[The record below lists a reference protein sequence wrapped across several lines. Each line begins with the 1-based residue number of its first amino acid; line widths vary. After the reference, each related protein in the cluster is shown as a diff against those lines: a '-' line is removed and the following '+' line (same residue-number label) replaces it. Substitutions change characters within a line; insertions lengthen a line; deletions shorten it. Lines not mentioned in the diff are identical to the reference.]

1 MTIREATITKLQEL
15 PEPLLQQVS
24 DFIDILTD
32 RQQHSTAISNPQSE
46 LAEAWVQWF
55 EAVERLEVIST
66 ESASDYQQLLLS
78 KYRQQG
84 LEL

>member
-1 MTIREATITKLQEL
+1 MTIRETAIAKLQEL

-24 DFIDILTD
+24 DFIDGLTD
-32 RQQHSTAISNPQSE
+32 RQQHGTAISNSQSE
-46 LAEAWVQWF
+46 RAEAWARWF
-55 EAVERLEVIST
+55 ESVNRLEVT
-66 ESASDYQQLLLS
+66 PTGSASDYQKLLLT